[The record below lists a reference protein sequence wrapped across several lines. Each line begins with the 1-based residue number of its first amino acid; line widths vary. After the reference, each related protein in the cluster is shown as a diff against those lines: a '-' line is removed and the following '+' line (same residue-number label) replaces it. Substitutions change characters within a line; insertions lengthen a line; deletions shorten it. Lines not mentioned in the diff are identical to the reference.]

1 MPNTEAAR
9 KKIHI
14 PSPGHGRTRP
24 RHRTQTRFH
33 QIRRSPQSYIPYWDY
48 LHAPVLLIFLL
59 WREKNM
65 TEQEKRLHRCCFTG
79 HRPQKLRRSEM
90 EIKADL
96 ERAIKQVMRV
106 RFLPYNSRNGC
117 NAPPQKSITA
127 RASCCSDRDCDFTPE
142 NKLNASVP
150 PNDHPRDQK
159 VPCLLIPILKGLRLP
174 VKRGQKSAD
183 TLAPGEVI
191 FSFSFQPGNFLIRFF
206 VSLVQHCGTSIEAQ
220 QQRDAG
226 RGLIFGGRG
235 QRALPTCQ
243 MSRS

>member
-1 MPNTEAAR
+1 
-9 KKIHI
+9 
-14 PSPGHGRTRP
+14 
-24 RHRTQTRFH
+24 
-33 QIRRSPQSYIPYWDY
+33 
-48 LHAPVLLIFLL
+48 
-59 WREKNM
+59 M

-150 PNDHPRDQK
+150 PNDHP
-159 VPCLLIPILKGLRLP
+159 
-174 VKRGQKSAD
+174 
-183 TLAPGEVI
+183 
-191 FSFSFQPGNFLIRFF
+191 
-206 VSLVQHCGTSIEAQ
+206 
-220 QQRDAG
+220 
-226 RGLIFGGRG
+226 
-235 QRALPTCQ
+235 
-243 MSRS
+243 

>member
-1 MPNTEAAR
+1 
-9 KKIHI
+9 
-14 PSPGHGRTRP
+14 
-24 RHRTQTRFH
+24 
-33 QIRRSPQSYIPYWDY
+33 
-48 LHAPVLLIFLL
+48 
-59 WREKNM
+59 
-65 TEQEKRLHRCCFTG
+65 
-79 HRPQKLRRSEM
+79 M

-159 VPCLLIPILKGLRLP
+159 VPCLLIPILKALRLP

-206 VSLVQHCGTSIEAQ
+206 VSLVQHCGTGIEFFRWHT
-220 QQRDAG
+220 RDSLFPDKPAVLLDSRVYLFLSCLNLLIQS
-226 RGLIFGGRG
+226 RGVFKL
-235 QRALPTCQ
+235 
-243 MSRS
+243 RSQSLAVHDG

>member
-96 ERAIKQVMRV
+96 ATRRRKKASRPGHHAALTVIVISPLKTNSTHPFLRMITRETR
-106 RFLPYNSRNGC
+106 RFHACSSQSSR
-117 NAPPQKSITA
+117 
-127 RASCCSDRDCDFTPE
+127 
-142 NKLNASVP
+142 L
-150 PNDHPRDQK
+150 
-159 VPCLLIPILKGLRLP
+159 
-174 VKRGQKSAD
+174 
-183 TLAPGEVI
+183 
-191 FSFSFQPGNFLIRFF
+191 
-206 VSLVQHCGTSIEAQ
+206 
-220 QQRDAG
+220 
-226 RGLIFGGRG
+226 
-235 QRALPTCQ
+235 
-243 MSRS
+243 

>member
-90 EIKADL
+90 EIK
-96 ERAIKQVMRV
+96 
-106 RFLPYNSRNGC
+106 G

-159 VPCLLIPILKGLRLP
+159 VPCLLIPILKALRLP

>member
-106 RFLPYNSRNGC
+106 RFLPYNSATRRRKKASRPGHHAALTVIVISPLKTNSTH
-117 NAPPQKSITA
+117 PFLRMITRETRRFHA
-127 RASCCSDRDCDFTPE
+127 CS
-142 NKLNASVP
+142 S
-150 PNDHPRDQK
+150 QSS
-159 VPCLLIPILKGLRLP
+159 RL
-174 VKRGQKSAD
+174 
-183 TLAPGEVI
+183 
-191 FSFSFQPGNFLIRFF
+191 
-206 VSLVQHCGTSIEAQ
+206 
-220 QQRDAG
+220 
-226 RGLIFGGRG
+226 
-235 QRALPTCQ
+235 
-243 MSRS
+243 

>member
-159 VPCLLIPILKGLRLP
+159 VPCLLIPILKALKAARQA
-174 VKRGQKSAD
+174 R
-183 TLAPGEVI
+183 TEI
-191 FSFSFQPGNFLIRFF
+191 
-206 VSLVQHCGTSIEAQ
+206 
-220 QQRDAG
+220 
-226 RGLIFGGRG
+226 GGY
-235 QRALPTCQ
+235 PCPW
-243 MSRS
+243 